1 VPQAV
6 VVSISR
12 ASAADPRLDIR
23 TQLRIAYEMF
33 DAMGMQAFAG
43 RTRRELAAAG
53 ETARRRT
60 AIAAGPQLTTQEE

>member
-1 VPQAV
+1 
-6 VVSISR
+6 
-12 ASAADPRLDIR
+12 
-23 TQLRIAYEMF
+23 MF